1 MAHKRKITDEQVE
14 KIKYYSSLKDIAMN
28 AKCYAYIEETY
39 IDIWKKSD
47 GVKAKYGDTNGNSFL
62 VTKFITDI
70 SIFIYESITF
80 INSIEDSPL
89 KKELKKL
96 YDESYYNNLKSIRNN
111 IHLYNTYGSYKDKA
125 DNIINNQLKEFNME
139 EKDWLYPFRNDTSLI
154 YKITNNKGLIL
165 GTDYLYKHYIFE
177 VNGLEWTEE
186 ETKNYASTSAK
197 ILTVLST
204 KVAKIKVPIISIKN
218 RDMHIEFFDYKS
230 EELFKNIDIE
240 HSTTLRLILILT
252 ELSYISI
259 LVDDILNTEN
269 LHTININW
277 MLFLGK
283 YVATKYDEALDSIEN
298 SLKYSNDKIFLRKL
312 FNNNNNKS
320 LDLRKFGQNLRNMLH
335 FGLLDIKKQEYDG
348 ISKLELTELYLSK
361 TNTDNV
367 EEFITKYSLM
377 RNDMKIIESKIRDA
391 LKVEKSF

>member
-14 KIKYYSSLKDIAMN
+14 KAKYYSSLKDIAMN
-28 AKCYAYIEETY
+28 AKCYAYIRETY
-39 IDIWKKSD
+39 LNIVQKSD
-47 GVKAKYGDTNGNSFL
+47 GVKAKYGDENGNSFL
-62 VTKFITDI
+62 LTKYITDV
-70 SIFIYESITF
+70 SVFIYESITF
-80 INSIEDSPL
+80 INSVEDSAL

-96 YDESYYNNLKSIRNN
+96 YDESYFNDLKLIRNN
-111 IHLYNTYGSYKDKA
+111 IHLYNPYGSSKEKA
-125 DNIINNQLKEFNME
+125 DNIIDNQLEEFNMK
-139 EKDWLYPFRNDTSLI
+139 EKDWLYSLRNDISLI

-165 GTDYLYKHYIFE
+165 GSNYDYMHHVFE
-177 VNGLEWTEE
+177 ANGLDWTGEE
-186 ETKNYASTSAK
+186 IEKYANTSTK
-197 ILTVLST
+197 ILNVLST
-204 KVAKIKVPIISIKN
+204 KVSKIKVPTITVKN
-218 RDMHIEFFDYKS
+218 MDMHIEFFDYKS
-230 EELFKNIDIE
+230 ENLFENLDIDY
-240 HSTTLRLILILT
+240 TTTSRLILVLT

-283 YVATKYDEALDSIEN
+283 YVATKYDEVLDSIEN
-298 SLKYSNDKIFLRKL
+298 LLKYSNDKIFLQKL
-312 FNNNNNKS
+312 FNNNNTKS
-320 LDLRKFGQNLRNMLH
+320 SDLRKFGHDLRNMLH

-361 TNTDNV
+361 TNTDNI